1 MFSDICLRYT
11 QGHVLAKLHE
21 MALMPFYLSKV
32 NLLIH
37 SAADF
42 IGLSLYNKIL
52 SWEKTKHL
60 WKQVAYFSS
69 KEVNCKT
76 ADMKDIGH
84 KY

>member
-1 MFSDICLRYT
+1 VGKTPKNVQKHVIKKSVKMFSDICLRYT

-52 SWEKTKHL
+52 S
-60 WKQVAYFSS
+60 
-69 KEVNCKT
+69 
-76 ADMKDIGH
+76 
-84 KY
+84 